1 MPLILIWYSY
11 SVCTYL
17 TLFVPLFVFNN
28 LLLLFI
34 VQLQS
39 RNLFVYDQ
47 LMNYTC
53 CLKAIP
59 SARYYKINQK
69 IVTMELSIYP
79 ALYRHLHEEL

>member
-17 TLFVPLFVFNN
+17 ILSVPLFVFNN

-39 RNLFVYDQ
+39 RNLFVYNQLYLLLEKQLDQ
-47 LMNYTC
+47 RDTINR
-53 CLKAIP
+53 LKDRNNGIIDISGA
-59 SARYYKINQK
+59 
-69 IVTMELSIYP
+69 LP
-79 ALYRHLHEEL
+79 AFT